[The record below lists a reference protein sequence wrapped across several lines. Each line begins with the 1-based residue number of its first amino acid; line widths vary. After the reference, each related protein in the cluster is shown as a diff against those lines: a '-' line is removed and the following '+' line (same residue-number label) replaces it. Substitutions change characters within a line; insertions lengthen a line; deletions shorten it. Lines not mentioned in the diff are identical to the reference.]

1 MICSH
6 GPITGGGEN
15 TVAAST
21 REFEQ
26 AELCDNFVQLFS
38 EFGPRVTA
46 LHAETD
52 IRPEYLARLFPRLE
66 SLEMF
71 SRASR
76 RVPVDPRLVG
86 PDPAWPRLTTFTMEV
101 DPGFS
106 SSCTDQLLVH
116 ILGDLLRQAGHLR
129 SVKVLASQT
138 GLRVAEWRLL
148 AELTKLS
155 SQLQHLTTIQF
166 LSPYR
171 MQSQGLSWQTAL
183 HLLQHCPRLQLLR
196 DVSSWAG
203 GPADWERV
211 VGEARR
217 RGLRLA
223 WAEKTRKV
231 SLYTIDYDSEGWVQ
245 TDTGHQFE
253 LYNNLNDD
261 WEVVDLGNPDGDE
274 IENDLVDVE

>member
-38 EFGPRVTA
+38 SFGPRVTA

-76 RVPVDPRLVG
+76 RVPVDPRLVR

-148 AELTKLS
+148 AELNKLS
-155 SQLQHLTTIQF
+155 SQLQHITTIQF

-211 VGEARR
+211 VREVRR
-217 RGLRLA
+217 RGLRLG